1 MPLHVSESSG
11 TKVYN
16 LSAGK
21 TLPEWLSS
29 KKKKS
34 LRQDEEYRGRIEL
47 IQDLDFP
54 TTAQGLKFSRDGNF
68 IAAVGNYP
76 PQVKVYELSE
86 LSMKFNR
93 YLDCDCVA
101 FDILSDDFSK
111 LVFLHA
117 DRTVEFHAKFGAYHK
132 TRVPKAGRDMLL
144 VPNTTDLVIG
154 GSSSLLY
161 RLNLEQ
167 GRFLAPFETSLPA
180 VNSLVHSPE
189 LGLLLAGCEHGL
201 D

>member
-1 MPLHVSESSG
+1 
-11 TKVYN
+11 
-16 LSAGK
+16 
-21 TLPEWLSS
+21 
-29 KKKKS
+29 
-34 LRQDEEYRGRIEL
+34 
-47 IQDLDFP
+47 
-54 TTAQGLKFSRDGNF
+54 
-68 IAAVGNYP
+68 
-76 PQVKVYELSE
+76 
-86 LSMKFNR
+86 MKFNR

-101 FDILSDDFSK
+101 FDMLSDDFSK

-117 DRTVEFHAKFGAYHK
+117 DHTVEFHAKFGAYHK